1 MNANRHTNLV
11 NTHATQSLDTL
22 GHKLAEAALTVLVR
36 TCRKEVAAAS
46 RDELEAACAAMRAQ
60 VGPVLDELLTDARE
74 APTVAHVA
82 FQSAALSLAQ
92 AGIAVLRKA

>member
-1 MNANRHTNLV
+1 M
-11 NTHATQSLDTL
+11 NTHTTQSLDTL
-22 GHKLAEAALTVLVR
+22 GHKLGEAALTLLVR
-36 TCRKEVAAAS
+36 LYPEVRQARPEE
-46 RDELEAACAAMRAQ
+46 RDAACAAMRAQ

-92 AGIAVLRKA
+92 AGIQALKDGRN

>member
-1 MNANRHTNLV
+1 M

-22 GHKLAEAALTVLVR
+22 GHKLGEAALTLLVR
-36 TCRKEVAAAS
+36 LYPEVRQARPEE
-46 RDELEAACAAMRAQ
+46 RDAACAAMRAQ

-92 AGIAVLRKA
+92 AGIQALKDGRN

>member
-1 MNANRHTNLV
+1 MIAR
-11 NTHATQSLDTL
+11 SLASSGPAREHGGLIGPKRIDRRARVL
-22 GHKLAEAALTVLVR
+22 GVGIEEDRRALPLEIAE
-36 TCRKEVAAAS
+36 
-46 RDELEAACAAMRAQ
+46 

-92 AGIAVLRKA
+92 AGIQALKDSRK

>member
-1 MNANRHTNLV
+1 VIADTTRS
-11 NTHATQSLDTL
+11 TQAIDAL
-22 GHKLAEAALTVLVR
+22 GHKLGEAALTLLVR
-36 TCRKEVAAAS
+36 LYPQVRQATATQ
-46 RDELEAACAAMRAQ
+46 LEAACAAMRAE

-92 AGIAVLRKA
+92 AGIQALKDSRK